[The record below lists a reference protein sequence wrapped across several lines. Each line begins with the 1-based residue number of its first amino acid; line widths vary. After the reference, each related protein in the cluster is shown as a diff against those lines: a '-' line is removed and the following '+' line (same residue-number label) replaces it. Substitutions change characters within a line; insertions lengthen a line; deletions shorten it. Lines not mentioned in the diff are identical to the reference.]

1 MNSCPMCSKK
11 LNENFEYCNE
21 CGSKVDG
28 GMMGNFRTNFL
39 NVFHFNNEYMY
50 LFSVNGRQIVLK
62 ADTIDDLKELV
73 RLNKFPWMEIE
84 NNNLSCEG
92 SNIDV

>member
-1 MNSCPMCSKK
+1 
-11 LNENFEYCNE
+11 
-21 CGSKVDG
+21 
-28 GMMGNFRTNFL
+28 
-39 NVFHFNNEYMY
+39 MY

-73 RLNKFPWMEIE
+73 MFNKFPWMEIE
-84 NNNLSCEG
+84 NNNLSCEA